1 MEIADDDSN
10 TERLIELSLNL
21 LSVELTTD
29 EDILDF
35 AEDDGGYQ

>member
-1 MEIADDDSN
+1 MEIADEDLN
-10 TERLIELSLNL
+10 TEKLIELSLNL

-35 AEDDGGYQ
+35 AEDDAGYQ